1 MAPGPSLQD
10 LQLTSLSSRRDA
22 DGDELEDVR
31 LLDSYDEE
39 MGLRVSSESADLGV
53 KKVQL
58 KVTGMT
64 CSACTNS
71 VESAVKALDGVVSA
85 SVSLLQNRA
94 YVVFDPAFRKVC
106 LTITLDYSNLKVPLG
121 NYVLFCVISCTLF
134 ENSECNFNRI
144 MLYK

>member
-1 MAPGPSLQD
+1 MAPGPSLQN
-10 LQLTSLSSRRDA
+10 LQLTSLSARRDT

-39 MGLRVSSESADLGV
+39 MGLRASSESADLGV

-58 KVTGMT
+58 KVIGMT

-94 YVVFDPAFRKVC
+94 YVVFDPVLRKVC
-106 LTITLDYSNLKVPLG
+106 LMIIREFYF
-121 NYVLFCVISCTLF
+121 VLCYFLHLIWELEV
-134 ENSECNFNRI
+134 
-144 MLYK
+144 